1 MFKDKFK
8 SILILITKFLNKK
21 TTSIIETLVNENIAD
36 NGDDLNIK
44 GSYIFAKKV
53 IINIPNSEPLILD
66 RVYISN
72 ETIKIAGTEYIS
84 LEMNSKKSG
93 SHESFCINREA
104 IVLIEK

>member
-8 SILILITKFLNKK
+8 SIVALIIRFLNRK
-21 TTSIIETLVNENIAD
+21 TSSIEHLENKNID
-36 NGDDLNIK
+36 NTEGDLNIK

-84 LEMNSKKSG
+84 LEINSKNSG
-93 SHESFCINREA
+93 RLENFCINREA
-104 IVLIEK
+104 IVLIEM